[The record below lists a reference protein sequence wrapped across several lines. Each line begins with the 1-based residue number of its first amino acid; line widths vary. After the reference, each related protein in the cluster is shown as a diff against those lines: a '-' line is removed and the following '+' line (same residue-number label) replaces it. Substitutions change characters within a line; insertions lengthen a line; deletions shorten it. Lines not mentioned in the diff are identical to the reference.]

1 MDPGRFVLSDT
12 VWAKIEALLPGKKSD
27 RGVTAKDNRL
37 FLEAVLWRA
46 RAGLP
51 WRDLPP
57 EFGHWNS
64 VFTRFRR
71 WVRAMVFERIFKALS
86 GEPVSGAKVRARR
99 CSMRSQTER
108 RPRNSAIFER
118 PTAERYGRAQNP
130 PGLLPLLRFQA
141 IAGARISQEAAGRLA
156 RSVLKFTHVVMTPH
170 CALISPGKE
179 TCRDLL
185 PASNKRFHLRPQPG
199 HNSAVEEKH
208 APFGGSACPF

>member
-27 RGVTAKDNRL
+27 RGVTAKDNWL

-86 GEPVSGAKVRARR
+86 GEPDFEYAMIDGTIVTVHQKASGAK
-99 CSMRSQTER
+99 
-108 RPRNSAIFER
+108 
-118 PTAERYGRAQNP
+118 GRAENNAI
-130 PGLLPLLRFQA
+130 GLRRGGLTVLIVNQVH
-141 IAGARISQEAAGRLA
+141 ARG
-156 RSVLKFTHVVMTPH
+156 
-170 CALISPGKE
+170 SP
-179 TCRDLL
+179 
-185 PASNKRFHLRPQPG
+185 AFF
-199 HNSAVEEKH
+199 V
-208 APFGGSACPF
+208 

>member
-86 GEPVSGAKVRARR
+86 GEPVRGAKVWVDFAFIRNVPTSVFKKRRNSVSVVPVGGVCCTRLPTLLPLLREPVIGAKVRADFAPAHNVPQ
-99 CSMRSQTER
+99 SDAQKW
-108 RPRNSAIFER
+108 RNSVAVVPFA
-118 PTAERYGRAQNP
+118 TACCTCV
-130 PGLLPLLRFQA
+130 PGLLPRLR
-141 IAGARISQEAAGRLA
+141 E
-156 RSVLKFTHVVMTPH
+156 P
-170 CALISPGKE
+170 
-179 TCRDLL
+179 
-185 PASNKRFHLRPQPG
+185 
-199 HNSAVEEKH
+199 
-208 APFGGSACPF
+208 

>member
-27 RGVTAKDNRL
+27 RGVTAKDNWL

-86 GEPVSGAKVRARR
+86 GEPVRGAKVWVSG
-99 CSMRSQTER
+99 CSIRPLPER
-108 RPRNSAIFER
+108 HSRNSAVF
-118 PTAERYGRAQNP
+118 
-130 PGLLPLLRFQA
+130 
-141 IAGARISQEAAGRLA
+141 
-156 RSVLKFTHVVMTPH
+156 
-170 CALISPGKE
+170 
-179 TCRDLL
+179 
-185 PASNKRFHLRPQPG
+185 
-199 HNSAVEEKH
+199 
-208 APFGGSACPF
+208 

>member
-71 WVRAMVFERIFKALS
+71 WVRAMVLS
-86 GEPVSGAKVRARR
+86 AS
-99 CSMRSQTER
+99 S
-108 RPRNSAIFER
+108 RPYPEN
-118 PTAERYGRAQNP
+118 
-130 PGLLPLLRFQA
+130 
-141 IAGARISQEAAGRLA
+141 RISNTR
-156 RSVLKFTHVVMTPH
+156 
-170 CALISPGKE
+170 
-179 TCRDLL
+179 
-185 PASNKRFHLRPQPG
+185 
-199 HNSAVEEKH
+199 
-208 APFGGSACPF
+208 